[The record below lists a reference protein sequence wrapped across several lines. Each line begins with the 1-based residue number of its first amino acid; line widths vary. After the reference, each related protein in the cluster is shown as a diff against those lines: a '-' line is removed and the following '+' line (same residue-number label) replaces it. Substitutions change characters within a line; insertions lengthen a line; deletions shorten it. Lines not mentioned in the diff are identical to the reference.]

1 MVEALRLRLRRVVL
15 ASAIHAGRTL
25 QPVDFRHDSA
35 ECGGV
40 DSPTSPVRVA
50 FPGEIPGWVSEVE
63 SFCLLVFMLDYLL
76 HLWVSPKPLVDVG
89 SF

>member
-1 MVEALRLRLRRVVL
+1 MRLMVEALRLRLRRVVL

-40 DSPTSPVRVA
+40 DSPTSPDARG
-50 FPGEIPGWVSEVE
+50 FSR
-63 SFCLLVFMLDYLL
+63 
-76 HLWVSPKPLVDVG
+76 
-89 SF
+89 